1 MKIKQ
6 TETVRMK
13 ELKRNNIYPILQL
26 IPTNKVLSLKQVDV
40 TCITDTLLEFNNVE
54 R

>member
-13 ELKRNNIYPILQL
+13 ELKRNNTCPILQL
-26 IPTNKVLSLKQVDV
+26 IHTDKVLGLNQVDV
-40 TCITDTLLEFNNVE
+40 TCITDILLEFNIAE